1 MKKIIRIIPAGALA
15 LFPTL
20 IFAQNLGWFRTVTT
34 AIADVVNA
42 LVPIMITL
50 AFVVFVWGLITFIL
64 ASGDEAAKD
73 EGKRRMIWGVIALF
87 IIISIWGII
96 ALLQTMTGTAGGET
110 AYPVWNTSNAGGG
123 ATQ

>member
-1 MKKIIRIIPAGALA
+1 MKKIVKIIPAGAIA

-20 IFAQNLGWFRTVTT
+20 IFAQTLTWFTNVTT
-34 AIADVVNA
+34 TLAQVVNA

-87 IIISIWGII
+87 VIISIWGII
-96 ALLQTMTGTAGGET
+96 ALLQTMTGTAGGAV
-110 AYPVWNTSNAGGG
+110 AYPTWQA
-123 ATQ
+123 